1 LFVFWAYE
9 VRVQRAPGVPTPFQ
23 GRDVENQTSREKT
36 RGEIAKPWL
45 FENCVLATHG
55 ALTRTN
61 RLVMAG
67 LDPAIH
73 QSS

>member
-1 LFVFWAYE
+1 VKIKP
-9 VRVQRAPGVPTPFQ
+9 RAKK
-23 GRDVENQTSREKT
+23 S
-36 RGEIAKPWL
+36 RGEIAKLWL
-45 FENCVLATHG
+45 SENCILATHG